1 MQRPPKRVIAI
12 DPGSVIAGWAIVDG
26 HGNALR
32 AVASG
37 VIRCGAL
44 PFNERLA
51 QIYATV
57 ASLCAEHQ
65 PTDGAIEA
73 IYHQKNAQSALKLG
87 HARAAAILAMTHAG
101 LAVGEYE
108 PSVVKKAV
116 TGSGRADKDQVRAM
130 VSRIIGAPT
139 TSRHDE
145 TDAMAIGICHL
156 QQHPQLH
163 RGYR

>member
-1 MQRPPKRVIAI
+1 MTLKRVLAI
-12 DPGSVIAGWAIVDG
+12 DPGSVVAGWAVLDG
-26 HGNALR
+26 NGNQVR

-37 VIRCGAL
+37 VIRCGKL
-44 PFNERLA
+44 PFNERLTV
-51 QIYATV
+51 IYDTV
-57 ASLCAEHQ
+57 RELCAAHG
-65 PTDGAIEA
+65 PNTGAIEA

-116 TGSGRADKDQVRAM
+116 TGSGRADKEQIRAM
-130 VSRIIGAPT
+130 VTRIVGAPS

-145 TDAMAIGICHL
+145 TDAMAIGVCHL

-163 RGYR
+163 RGFR